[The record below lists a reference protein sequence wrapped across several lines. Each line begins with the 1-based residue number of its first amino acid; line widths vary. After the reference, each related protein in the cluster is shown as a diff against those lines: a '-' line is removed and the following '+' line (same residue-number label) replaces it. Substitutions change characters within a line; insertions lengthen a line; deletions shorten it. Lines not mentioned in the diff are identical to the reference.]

1 MPELDT
7 RYQPPPITMFGDGSH
22 VLGAVG
28 ARGSLAG
35 RDGPVV
41 TFGAFRLPAQ
51 GGGWRLRALRRR
63 AQKQTLRSVAQMA
76 PAAAVIALDTS
87 HNNNASRARAL
98 GRRLAEDVSY
108 ISNIRYG
115 HRLPAVVVLVRGH
128 QGRQKLAANLH
139 RGLFHHSDAYRAL
152 TIEAEDLP

>member
-1 MPELDT
+1 MTHTQTVPSTGIAAPARSPGGAEPMPELDT

-63 AQKQTLRSVAQMA
+63 AQKQTLRK
-76 PAAAVIALDTS
+76 IG
-87 HNNNASRARAL
+87 RAH
-98 GRRLAEDVSY
+98 V
-108 ISNIRYG
+108 
-115 HRLPAVVVLVRGH
+115 
-128 QGRQKLAANLH
+128 
-139 RGLFHHSDAYRAL
+139 
-152 TIEAEDLP
+152 